1 MPHIESPGTGL
12 PYVVSYGEGE
22 VTGRDCNQEEC
33 LQREAQRGTKTH
45 LVIWGQHY
53 NPCLI
58 PRHSKSDRHKDR
70 ARYTALQAVVR
81 WSRGHR
87 STLSICDAE
96 TAVGRAGGKKP
107 IREHQCKCERLVRS
121 VLLSPK
127 ELVRDCMLLR
137 DLF

>member
-1 MPHIESPGTGL
+1 MAVKKAPNQKLQIKGPGTSL
-12 PYVVSYGEGE
+12 LYVVSYGEGK
-22 VTGRDCNQEEC
+22 VTGRNRNQEKC
-33 LQREAQRGTKTH
+33 PQREAQRGTKSH
-45 LVIWGQHY
+45 LVIRGQHY
-53 NPCLI
+53 IPHLI

-70 ARYTALQAVVR
+70 AKYTALQTAGR

-96 TAVGRAGGKKP
+96 TAVGRARGKKP

-127 ELVRDCMLLR
+127 ELV
-137 DLF
+137 